1 MAFAVYPSLLKKK
14 LGKVVTK
21 LNTTYLNLR
30 LASLSILLIVL
41 CNPSIL
47 NPRPTKLNGIKCYF
61 QNVQGLV
68 TFSSLGKP
76 FPNLNQTKICELQA
90 HIFETSPDIV
100 ILNETWLKP
109 TIKSNEILPTKI
121 YKIFRI
127 DRSIKSHPPD
137 PNNPQKFRTNGGGVL
152 IGVKESLNLKP
163 KLVDQ
168 TCCAEVLSIQ
178 LSLPNKKK
186 ICLST
191 VYRVGTLGINNFYQL
206 QKYFSSISASNKFKY
221 SYIIGDFNCDSM
233 NWHLNSS
240 SNSTHSH
247 FLNLFNDLGLT
258 QLVQTATHKHN
269 NILDIFLTDS
279 PDMVEDINVHDPGSF
294 IHSDHSPI
302 TSGIKAFLKIPKSK
316 ERIVYDYKKANW
328 DSLNRSL
335 SRIDWEHI
343 LSQADIH
350 YSWDI
355 FKNKIISLCDIHIP
369 KIKVKESY
377 QPPWF
382 DSEVFRL
389 TKKKKKFRKLF
400 KETKSQN
407 HYSRYSSLRKSLKL
421 LIKSKMNANFDSD
434 LSPNTITKKF

>member
-1 MAFAVYPSLLKKK
+1 MKKFIFLVFPLFPLLTRFFHALPFSCLCPMAFAIYPSLLKKK

-47 NPRPTKLNGIKCYF
+47 NPGPTELNGIKCYF

-100 ILNETWLKP
+100 ILNETWSKP
-109 TIKSNEILPTKI
+109 TIKSNKILPTKI
-121 YKIFRI
+121 YKIFRL

-221 SYIIGDFNCDSM
+221 SYIIGDFNLDSI

-302 TSGIKAFLKIPKSK
+302 TFGIKAFLKIPKSK
-316 ERIVYDYKKANW
+316 ERTVYNYKKAN
-328 DSLNRSL
+328 
-335 SRIDWEHI
+335 
-343 LSQADIH
+343 
-350 YSWDI
+350 
-355 FKNKIISLCDIHIP
+355 
-369 KIKVKESY
+369 
-377 QPPWF
+377 
-382 DSEVFRL
+382 
-389 TKKKKKFRKLF
+389 
-400 KETKSQN
+400 
-407 HYSRYSSLRKSLKL
+407 
-421 LIKSKMNANFDSD
+421 
-434 LSPNTITKKF
+434 

>member
-1 MAFAVYPSLLKKK
+1 M
-14 LGKVVTK
+14 
-21 LNTTYLNLR
+21 
-30 LASLSILLIVL
+30 IVL

-47 NPRPTKLNGIKCYF
+47 NPGPTKLNGIICYF
-61 QNVQGLV
+61 QNIQGLV

-121 YKIFRI
+121 YKIFRL
-127 DRSIKSHPPD
+127 DRSLKSHPPD
-137 PNNPQKFRTNGGGVL
+137 PDNPQKFRTNGGGVL
-152 IGVKESLNLKP
+152 IGAKESLNLKP

-178 LSLPNKKK
+178 LSLPNKKE

-191 VYRVGTLGINNFYQL
+191 VYRVGTLGINNFYPL

-221 SYIIGDFNCDSM
+221 SYIIGDFNLDSIK
-233 NWHLNSS
+233 WHLNSS

-258 QLVQTATHKHN
+258 QLVQNATHKHN
-269 NILDIFLTDS
+269 NILDIFLTD
-279 PDMVEDINVHDPGSF
+279 
-294 IHSDHSPI
+294 
-302 TSGIKAFLKIPKSK
+302 
-316 ERIVYDYKKANW
+316 
-328 DSLNRSL
+328 SL

-389 TKKKKKFRKLF
+389 TKK
-400 KETKSQN
+400 
-407 HYSRYSSLRKSLKL
+407 
-421 LIKSKMNANFDSD
+421 
-434 LSPNTITKKF
+434 

>member
-1 MAFAVYPSLLKKK
+1 MNSILSWYFVDCFSKNIDNIILFISLFISIYLFPLLLGLLLKIKYSSIQPICLSRVPTSTFALTSCVTFKCILNLVLLTTSPDQISYRKHSRMKKFIFLVFLLFPLLTRFIHALPFSCLHPMAFATYPSLIKKK
-14 LGKVVTK
+14 LGKVLTK

-41 CNPSIL
+41 CNPSII
-47 NPRPTKLNGIKCYF
+47 NPGPTKLNGIKCYF

-121 YKIFRI
+121 YKIFRL

-137 PNNPQKFRTNGGGVL
+137 SDNPQKFRTNGGGVL

-191 VYRVGTLGINNFYQL
+191 
-206 QKYFSSISASNKFKY
+206 A
-221 SYIIGDFNCDSM
+221 YI
-233 NWHLNSS
+233 
-240 SNSTHSH
+240 
-247 FLNLFNDLGLT
+247 
-258 QLVQTATHKHN
+258 
-269 NILDIFLTDS
+269 
-279 PDMVEDINVHDPGSF
+279 
-294 IHSDHSPI
+294 
-302 TSGIKAFLKIPKSK
+302 
-316 ERIVYDYKKANW
+316 
-328 DSLNRSL
+328 
-335 SRIDWEHI
+335 
-343 LSQADIH
+343 
-350 YSWDI
+350 
-355 FKNKIISLCDIHIP
+355 
-369 KIKVKESY
+369 
-377 QPPWF
+377 
-382 DSEVFRL
+382 
-389 TKKKKKFRKLF
+389 
-400 KETKSQN
+400 
-407 HYSRYSSLRKSLKL
+407 L
-421 LIKSKMNANFDSD
+421 LYHW
-434 LSPNTITKKF
+434 